1 MDSVPSPDSSW
12 KRTKCPLA
20 PTSHHQVASPRRMT
34 RVRPVVDFAM
44 CSSTL
49 SSMCIA
55 ESVFVGLLFGL
66 ILPQRTDK
74 KGESNVLNAVYYVV
88 FVFWTGREATT
99 GRADLL
105 D

>member
-1 MDSVPSPDSSW
+1 
-12 KRTKCPLA
+12 
-20 PTSHHQVASPRRMT
+20 
-34 RVRPVVDFAM
+34 
-44 CSSTL
+44 
-49 SSMCIA
+49 MCIA

-74 KGESNVLNAVYYVV
+74 KGERNVLNAVYYVV